1 MASSTSLSA
10 QLCAKRKKTKTY
22 LFLSTGSAD
31 DEHTACLYN
40 KGGGVKWSHATTI
53 YRQIEKLHNDNLNTF
68 VYPSDNQQQQNPEI
82 PANEDLE
89 DGEIED
95 DDEEEEEQQQ
105 QPATVPVEQ
114 PSEPAPDQP
123 PSATSP
129 IKFPQQRPSR
139 FDRHRYDERKRGHLT
154 EAEKSVMHLHKIERL
169 EREKRDR
176 YKRDQTTTVDDF
188 ASNIEK
194 AIANVLRKDKKRSD
208 DEKEDEDKRGKK
220 RKRKD
225 KDKKKVKQQKSSPK
239 PEDVVDESEM
249 LNVHGASPQQKQN
262 QSRSPT
268 PNSDYDS
275 YESST
280 SSEGRDRKRREKR
293 KTNKDKKYKERNRE
307 QKSEPQLKDAQG
319 VCVFYLQGK
328 CTKENNCPYS
338 HEVSQPIKLEL
349 CKFYLMGCCAKGEN
363 CHYMHSEFPCKFY
376 HTGLSCYAGDT
387 CKFAHGK
394 PLEEGLRQILFKH
407 IETAPKEI
415 LGDFPRLSREGA
427 LTMINQAQKA
437 LEVKYGVESGDSD
450 KASIPSLFELNIPV
464 PAELLQKDDSKTKEK
479 NEKQRNRPSR
489 WQDPDPIENSDAKP
503 NQMHLTFGLKGFYS
517 ERGDQDMRV
526 NSNGDIDMRTLPP
539 RLNLDTDIRN
549 STQDTDIR
557 LLNLDNQVDFSKDID
572 IRQIPQFTNDDN
584 DNMADEPNLEIDE
597 GHEDK
602 TETKSA
608 PAHLPKKQR
617 ELFLRIKAQQ
627 KDNLPDTPKE
637 APDEDTNNIDW
648 YSDDDD
654 DDDDGRLTIRDDVEE
669 VVKPKVEE
677 PEPVAQPLQIKPV
690 EVIEKLG
697 DLSKIDIS
705 AEVTKMLLSSISQSG
720 VLNKE
725 PKAVSPRD
733 PRTAA
738 QTDTK
743 PALVAG
749 DPRRS
754 RVDSTDTKKQE
765 KLSIYDQG
773 CIPLDQTSKD
783 VDLRAVEDL
792 DLRPKFGD
800 TDLRT
805 PLVAPTSG
813 RPDIDLR
820 QLGLPFKAMQ
830 NYTPASEID
839 ASLNSHVPIT
849 WRVHL
854 VDIPRPDYTGLKLSQ
869 HEAQNTGDPRLRKIF
884 RLNSTEEKD
893 SPASP
898 KETPKPTAPTTPTVR
913 IDPRRRKMEEKPVP
927 NLENPSM
934 SYSQQLNVLQTSAFY
949 QSLTSNQK
957 VLLNQELSS
966 KHDNSGNN
974 DQTLNGI
981 LSNLGL
987 LSGPSTIIP
996 TANNASALNILANIN
1011 SLNPLITQAPN
1022 MIVSN
1027 QPFVNQ
1033 NVNPNILSQNPNV
1046 VNQMAQSIVQPGLL
1060 GAAPGVPN
1068 LPPDFQLN
1076 FDPRQGGL
1084 LGNAPNFNYNENQNY
1099 NFNEEYYEEGNNF
1112 IESNRGR
1119 GGNRGGFR
1127 DRQHQRRGRSFNN
1140 RNAGGRNFRN
1150 RNRSNNRSRTPP

>member
-1 MASSTSLSA
+1 MALV
-10 QLCAKRKKTKTY
+10 CDIK
-22 LFLSTGSAD
+22 
-31 DEHTACLYN
+31 
-40 KGGGVKWSHATTI
+40 
-53 YRQIEKLHNDNLNTF
+53 
-68 VYPSDNQQQQNPEI
+68 SDNQPVIKEVEEETL
-82 PANEDLE
+82 AVNEDLE

-95 DDEEEEEQQQ
+95 DDEEEAPMVPEQEPE
-105 QPATVPVEQ
+105 QPPVEQ
-114 PSEPAPDQP
+114 PLPNA
-123 PSATSP
+123 SP
-129 IKFPQQRPSR
+129 NKFPHRTR
-139 FDRHRYDERKRGHLT
+139 FDRTDRHRYEERKRGHLT
-154 EAEKSVMHLHKIERL
+154 EAEKSVLHLHKIERL

-176 YKRDQTTTVDDF
+176 YKRDQSTTVDDF

-225 KDKKKVKQQKSSPK
+225 KDKKKNKQHKSSPK
-239 PEDVVDESEM
+239 PEDIDENEM
-249 LNVHGASPQQKQN
+249 LNVRGGSPVQKLDET
-262 QSRSPT
+262 RSPS
-268 PNSDYDS
+268 PRSDYES
-275 YESST
+275 YDSST
-280 SSEGRDRKRREKR
+280 SSDSRRDKKRNSRGK
-293 KTNKDKKYKERNRE
+293 NKDGARGDKKYKERNRE
-307 QKSEPQLKDAQG
+307 QKSDQLKDAQG
-319 VCVFYLQGK
+319 VCLFYLQGK
-328 CTKENNCPYS
+328 CTKENDCPYS
-338 HEVSQPIKLEL
+338 HEISQPIRLEL

-376 HTGLSCYAGDT
+376 HTGLPCYAGDS

-415 LGDFPRLSREGA
+415 LGEFPRLSREGA
-427 LTMINQAQKA
+427 MAMINQAQKA
-437 LEVKYGVESGDSD
+437 LEIKYDVD
-450 KASIPSLFELNIPV
+450 KIGGTETSTDKSIPSLFELNIPV
-464 PAELLQKDDSKTKEK
+464 PAELLQKDDPKSKEK
-479 NEKQRNRPSR
+479 SEKRNRPSR
-489 WQDPDPIENSDAKP
+489 WQDPDPIDNASQEPK
-503 NQMHLTFGLKGFYS
+503 QTQVHLTFGLKGFYS

-539 RLNLDTDIRN
+539 RLNPVIAPPVMAVAQDTDIRN
-549 STQDTDIR
+549 VTQDTDIR
-557 LLNLDNQVDFSKDID
+557 TLNLDNKVDFSKDID
-572 IRQIPQFTNDDN
+572 IRQIPQFDVPVSNDDN
-584 DNMADEPNLEIDE
+584 DNMADEPNLEIVMDDE
-597 GHEDK
+597 NEDK
-602 TETKSA
+602 TEAKNA
-608 PAHLPKKQR
+608 LPAHLPKKQR

-627 KDNLPDTPKE
+627 KDATPDAVKE
-637 APDEDTNNIDW
+637 NSDEDTNNIDW

-654 DDDDGRLTIRDDVEE
+654 DDDDGRLTIRDDTEE
-669 VVKPKVEE
+669 VVKPKIEE
-677 PEPVAQPLQIKPV
+677 PEPLPLQIKPV

-705 AEVTKMLLSSISQSG
+705 VEVTKMLLSSISQSG

-725 PKAVSPRD
+725 QPSTSPRD
-733 PRTAA
+733 PRMAA
-738 QTDTK
+738 QTTEVK
-743 PALVAG
+743 PTLVAG

-754 RVDSTDTKKQE
+754 RVSSTETKKME

-773 CIPLDQTSKD
+773 SIQLDSTSKD
-783 VDLRAVEDL
+783 IDLRGIEKDL

-805 PLVAPTSG
+805 PPPNSG

-820 QLGLPFKAMQ
+820 QLGLPFKPLQ
-830 NYTPASEID
+830 SYTPASEID
-839 ASLNSHVPIT
+839 ASINSHVPIT

-854 VDIPRPDYTGLKLSQ
+854 VDIPRPDYTGLKLSP

-884 RLNSTEEKD
+884 RLNSTDEKD

-898 KETPKPTAPTTPTVR
+898 KESTKPTTPTVR
-913 IDPRRRKMEEKPVP
+913 IDPRRRKMEEKPPLTETNV
-927 NLENPSM
+927 M
-934 SYSQQLNVLQTSAFY
+934 SYSQQLNILQASAFY

-957 VLLNQELSS
+957 VLLNQELAS
-966 KHDNSGNN
+966 KYDNSGNN

-996 TANNASALNILANIN
+996 NTSALNILANIN
-1011 SLNPLITQAPN
+1011 NLNPLIGQPPN
-1022 MIVSN
+1022 MIVPN
-1027 QPFVNQ
+1027 APFVNQ

-1084 LGNAPNFNYNENQNY
+1084 LGNAPNYNYNENQNF
-1099 NFNEEYYEEGNNF
+1099 NFNDDYYEEGNNF
-1112 IESNRGR
+1112 MEPNNIGRGG

-1127 DRQHQRRGRSFNN
+1127 DRQQQRRGRNFNN
-1140 RNAGGRNFRN
+1140 RNNGGRHFRN
-1150 RNRSNNRSRTPP
+1150 RNRNNRSRTPP